1 MNQEAID
8 AEARKI
14 LQWSDED
21 FASGLITML
30 FLNVLEPKGIKE
42 LTVVVKDSVFTLG
55 EGDPEKRL
63 EKAKSVLEA
72 ELNHRGNKR

>member
-42 LTVVVKDSVFTLG
+42 LTVVVKDSVLTLG

-63 EKAKSVLEA
+63 AKAKSVLEA
-72 ELNHRGNKR
+72 ELTRWEKKR